1 MPPSIDL
8 HVAHLATFALVM
20 VRVGVLMAVAPVF
33 GAMAVPLR
41 VRAAVALALAVM
53 IVPLEISRAMAV
65 PALPLEFLI
74 AVCGEAL
81 VGLVLG
87 LGVRILFVGMHLAG
101 QIISQLSGMQLS
113 EVVSPGSGPAV
124 PLVSHLFMIV
134 TTAVFLVIGGH
145 RRVIEALLDTFA
157 WLPAGQGALGQSAV
171 EAVTALVAHSF
182 VLGVRAAAP
191 VMVALL
197 LSTLIVGLV
206 SRALPQLNV
215 LSLGLGINALVA
227 MVAIGASL
235 GGACWV
241 FQDQIEPVLETALH
255 ALRQN

>member
-8 HVAHLATFALVM
+8 YLAHLATFALVL
-20 VRVGVLMAVAPVF
+20 VRVGVLLAVAPVF
-33 GAMAVPLR
+33 GALAVPLR
-41 VRAAVALALAVM
+41 VRAAVALALVVL
-53 IVPLEISRAMAV
+53 IVPLEVSRATAA
-65 PALPLEFLI
+65 PALSLGFLI
-74 AVCGEAL
+74 ALCGEAL

-101 QIISQLSGMQLS
+101 QIISQLGGMQLS
-113 EVVSPGSGPAV
+113 EVVSPGSGAPV
-124 PLVSHLFMIV
+124 PLVSHLYLIV
-134 TTAVFLVIGGH
+134 TSAVFVVIGGH

-157 WLPAGQGALGQSAV
+157 WLPAGQGALSHSAV

-215 LSLGLGINALVA
+215 LSLGFGINALVA
-227 MVAIGASL
+227 MAAIGVSL

-255 ALRQN
+255 ALRPI